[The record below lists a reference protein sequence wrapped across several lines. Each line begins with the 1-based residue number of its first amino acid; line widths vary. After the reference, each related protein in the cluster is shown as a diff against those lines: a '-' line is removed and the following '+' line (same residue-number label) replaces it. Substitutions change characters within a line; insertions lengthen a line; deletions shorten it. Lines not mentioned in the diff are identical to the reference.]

1 MKETLDYCAQVLRE
15 RGVDKFQCSLANTKQ
30 YEMNLEGTAFS
41 LIRTITDNTLSIIVI
56 KDQRKGS
63 ISLNSVDEQ
72 SIRSAVDTALEL
84 SSTSQP
90 DPDYDISP
98 QQEAQTFQSGPK
110 EPEAERMYELLKE
123 YSTEV
128 PRLFPTIKL
137 METTFMH
144 THAVTR
150 FINSNGVDFVTDQGV
165 YELSS
170 IFASKDGE
178 KATSFNYSGFTMQD
192 LERSLLER
200 GSLEVLL
207 RQSEEHLEAKPFV
220 GQFVGDVIFTP
231 DCLHNLLYYYA
242 MTFLGDGAMIG
253 GTSPFKNKLGQKVAS
268 EKLTISSQ
276 PVADAM
282 ASGYFVTSDGFAA
295 ENVTFVDEGVLKSFL
310 LSQYGSKKTGLE
322 RAKNEGRCWVV
333 EPGEKTF
340 AEMISQVE
348 RGLLVAR
355 YSGGSPSSNGDFSA
369 VAKNSYYIEN
379 GKIMYPV
386 TETMVAGNMADMFAK
401 VKEIS
406 SERIDFGEGIIPY
419 LLTTGVTVSG
429 K

>member
-63 ISLNSVDEQ
+63 ISLNGVDEQ
-72 SIRSAVDTALEL
+72 SIRAAVDTALEL

-98 QQEAQTFQSGPK
+98 QQEAQTFQSGSK

-144 THAVTR
+144 THCVTR

-192 LERSLLER
+192 LEKPMLER

-207 RQSEEHLEAKPFV
+207 RQSEEHLEAKPFE

-282 ASGYFVTSDGFAA
+282 ASGYFVTGDGFAA

-333 EPGEKTF
+333 EPGDKTF
-340 AEMISQVE
+340 AEMISQVD

>member
-1 MKETLDYCAQVLRE
+1 MKETLDYCVQVLNE
-15 RGVDKFQCSLANTKQ
+15 RGVDKFQCSLTNKKQ

-41 LIRTITDNTLSIIVI
+41 LIRTITDHTLSITVI
-56 KDQRKGS
+56 KDQRKGT
-63 ISLNSVDEQ
+63 IFVNGVDEQ
-72 SIRSAVDTALEL
+72 SIRAAVDTALEL

-98 QQEAQTFQSGPK
+98 KQDMRVFQRGPK
-110 EPEAERMYELLKE
+110 EPEPERMYELLKE
-123 YSTEV
+123 YSQEV
-128 PRLFPTIKL
+128 PALFPTIKL

-144 THAVTR
+144 THSVTR
-150 FINSNGVDFVTDQGV
+150 FVNSNGVEFMTDTGV

-178 KATSFNYSGFTMQD
+178 KSTSFNYSGFSMRD
-192 LERSLLER
+192 LEKSLLER
-200 GSLEVLL
+200 GSLKVLL
-207 RQSEEHLEAKPFV
+207 RQSEEHLEARPFA
-220 GQFVGDVIFTP
+220 GHFVGDVIFTP
-231 DCLHNLLYYYA
+231 DCLNVLLHLYA
-242 MTFLGDGAMIG
+242 MTFLGDSALIG
-253 GTSPFKNKLGQKVAS
+253 GTSPFKNKLGQKVADD
-268 EKLTISSQ
+268 KLTISSQ
-276 PVADAM
+276 PVSEAM
-282 ASGYFVTSDGFAA
+282 ASGYFVTRDGFAA
-295 ENVTFVDEGVLKSFL
+295 DNVTLVEEGVLKSFL
-310 LSQYGSKKTGLE
+310 LSQYGSKKTGFE

-333 EPGEKTF
+333 EPGEKSLT
-340 AEMISQVE
+340 EMISQVD

-386 TETMVAGNMADMFAK
+386 TETMIAGNLVDILAN

-406 SERIDFGEGIIPY
+406 SERVDFGEGIIPY
-419 LLTTGVTVSG
+419 LWTTGVTISG

>member
-15 RGVDKFQCSLANTKQ
+15 KGVDKFQCSLTKSKQ

-41 LIRTITDNTLSIIVI
+41 LIRTITDETLNVTVI
-56 KDQRKGS
+56 KDQRKGTISVNGVDKVS
-63 ISLNSVDEQ
+63 IHN
-72 SIRSAVDTALEL
+72 AVETALEL
-84 SSTSQP
+84 ASTSQP

-98 QQEAQTFQSGPK
+98 KQDARMFQKGSK

-123 YSTEV
+123 YSQEV

-137 METTFMH
+137 METIFIH

-150 FINSNGVDFVTDQGV
+150 FVNSNGVDFTSDTGV

-170 IFASKDGE
+170 VFASKDGE
-178 KATSFNYSGFTMQD
+178 KSTSFNYSGFSTQD
-192 LERSLLER
+192 LERSLLEK
-200 GSLEVLL
+200 GTLKVLL
-207 RQSEEHLEAKPFV
+207 RQAEEHLEARPFT
-220 GQFVGDVIFTP
+220 GNFQGDVIFTP
-231 DCLHNLLYYYA
+231 DCLNDLLYLYA
-242 MTFLGDGAMIG
+242 MTFLGDGSLIG
-253 GTSPFKNKLGQKVAS
+253 GTSPFRSKLGQKVAS

-276 PVADAM
+276 PVSDAM
-282 ASGYFVTSDGFAA
+282 ANGYFVTSDGFAA
-295 ENVTFVDEGVLKSFL
+295 DNVTLVEEGVLKSFL

-333 EPGEKTF
+333 EPGQESLE
-340 AEMISQVE
+340 EMISQVE

-355 YSGGSPSSNGDFSA
+355 YSGGNPSSNGDFSA

-386 TETMVAGNMADMFAK
+386 TETMIAGNLADAFAN
-401 VKEIS
+401 VKGIS
-406 SERIDFGEGIIPY
+406 SQRVDFGDGLIPY
-419 LLTTGVTVSG
+419 MWTTGVNVSG